1 MPQDPTNSQDPLDKL
16 NGDGFVPP
24 HEVIGAAAD
33 KFAPLASTAQDP
45 DEVADAPVMGDRLAR
60 QEEYAAQE
68 EEAEVARLDEESG
81 MNAAIEAIDA
91 VNAEAAL
98 EAQQAPV
105 LRSTESERRVADAL
119 YGSLDP
125 NELTPEELA
134 MFDVEVEETK
144 RRAAKPE
151 MVSGTMTEEKDSL
164 LGQAADLQ
172 EGAMGEI
179 GQAIRSVGLDEDG
192 FTEEE
197 GVEKYGW
204 VDGIEIDRNVNTPET
219 EMFDA
224 FYEAMKAD
232 DVLDNMGMVNSHTLT
247 NFMSRY
253 AIEISDGEVTPS
265 QRTHMMTMISKGL
278 AQRNGLE
285 LQGRPFS
292 EEQMTSRMGMVDLA
306 AGLGIYH
313 DMESGR
319 IASLR
324 YGREGAIP
332 YTDAQQKKREDRIR
346 AHGVYDAGVKSHY
359 RTGDTYEEI
368 HPTEGWDSFTSWWGE
383 MGRTAFD
390 KMGVGLESRYSRPS
404 ATMAGYVA
412 NVLVGATSGHGALK
426 ATGVLGDLA
435 KVSRRLPTVV
445 KWVNIENSAAVTDYY
460 MQTQGKQAQ
469 TWQGAVDDMS
479 RTGQLKQLI
488 EEYPSWEG
496 VINWA
501 EKAAKES
508 RFIITGDD
516 DQDAA
521 ALKQMGSGLLISL
534 PIGAAVGGVVK
545 LAPLAYGLVFA
556 TKAKPSTAAKAVTGV
571 AKQIAPTKFS
581 QEAIEKAAKDLGH
594 EPQSL
599 WKAYNEAWESMNFGS
614 ERGAVGGGKLP
625 QFGRGADEPKFY
637 HGTGSEIDMAK
648 VSEDA
653 TDVRGLY
660 GHGVYLTD
668 SQEVAEGY
676 AKARGKKT
684 GVENVYDVDISD
696 ANLIDLD
703 AKATADHPYIVGLRS
718 MAESFDHSG
727 YFVDVDAI
735 FKNVEDVS
743 FADVYKRFRDEL
755 VDNNVNTSDAMEGM
769 QYFTGDLAE
778 QGFDGLTH
786 VGGKQTGGK
795 PHKVA
800 IIFQEDYLPDSTRV
814 SPIKSWQKA
823 GRGADEG
830 KANRALDAEAYV
842 DGIFA
847 RQSESLGSQP
857 KDLEYISHFEEGS
870 GGVYMEIADG
880 TESLSL
886 ELRELI
892 AEVRDK
898 GFDIEFEAKGSAL
911 KEVQEMLGFEGKLFA
926 PTTRAGQEGFL
937 NLDPSN
943 LWAQGKRF
951 LKNLKSLPKQTA
963 ESTADAKASRATL
976 KALEKNMSPEE
987 LAAAKELAAS
997 DEPIRTIAPLDEAMG
1012 EGRASG
1018 TYAEGRTQ
1026 VHRDADD
1033 WNRSL
1038 HKRIEAFEDVT
1049 TLRKLDPSQQLDE
1062 EAMRLLRRYGVEPEH
1077 GKLSQDDIDM
1087 AIDDAGSSGAR
1098 AETKEAEWLAEIK
1111 DKYGINMDKWGDH
1124 SRGRYDKDLRPNG
1137 ETLEEFLRKEGF
1149 EPNRPDTPDGGVRPD
1164 YPEEMAEWGKLKDDA
1179 LSKFLIARKNY
1190 KMEKEAK
1197 SLSAETKS
1205 KLEYYGVRLQQV
1217 LAEGDEL
1224 IGRKVMNRAIAT
1236 RSYVLPDLNDAEAVR
1251 KWSIKNYNTG
1261 LYTHADWYN
1270 ITANWRM
1277 GQSFGGE
1284 TGKQASEALEVYFN
1298 STGGLKKREFGK
1310 FSMRQLAANTREAKT
1325 GTNITALGTQF
1336 AAAQGMPVGVGR
1348 MALQP
1353 AVEGIFRGLWKESDI
1368 ARMGALAER
1377 LRNGETLS
1385 PDPRIMPR
1393 EAAELDDDGLKHGA
1407 WNRAIN
1413 FVFNPMAD
1421 VNIDMGG
1428 MKATGEIGAGY
1439 KGTMK
1444 LFGQERDLQSA
1455 SPLAVRAL
1463 SMEDGLLRNVA
1474 SGVVGAG
1481 QAVGRH
1487 GMGRI
1492 DRVTKKIN
1500 FDRELSRQVASAFL
1514 HQKGN
1519 TKRIKDGLALNE
1531 QELVEIYSIF
1541 KDARHAIEDG
1551 ELLEHEVKKFLRD
1564 NLEGIY
1570 KDGEKVQKIHSGYSN
1585 DELIDTAMGAWKATQ
1600 ERQRELTLQQD
1611 LPFSWAEVQG
1621 VSIGEGIKGT
1631 SQMPVVGQ
1639 FAMYLP
1645 TIVNNF
1651 SMGAERLPVVGAL
1664 YDMFA
1669 LRGVKSPR
1677 GIKNLSPVAKAE
1689 IVEKQV
1695 TGAWFVAAA
1704 GALYGAT
1711 NLIDRFQLNSDGE
1724 LEMWVETDKAS
1735 IRENLRLRLS
1745 ENPDFVSSAMDG
1757 ANKRLSMEADMAGT
1771 VAKQWDDPTEYLD
1784 SELLDKFI
1792 IKSENGRSKIKV
1804 PRLGWT
1810 GSLLVSAITFF
1821 KGMEDVKDLP
1831 LEMIASEGMLDR
1843 LHTLTRGQLKAVQA
1857 HEMADGYKK
1866 MFGMFDDG
1874 TTIEATTDMLLAEM
1888 ASPLTLWKGAT
1899 STSGEPLEFESEL
1912 TKDYRAVSGLE
1923 EFMEAG
1929 GAVSIPRVMNHVWGD
1944 KHISRRFNGM
1954 GQNVLRPQRYLSPTK
1969 GSLMVEYKHET
1980 DFIEEMIREA
1990 KIVIKP
1996 IQHTSL
2002 MPDQSSDVST
2012 YDYRNADGE
2021 TMYEA
2026 VVYNMNSVVPPNG
2039 IEQDDGSVTYPTYID
2054 SLNTYRAS
2062 ASYKKLQAQIDLGLA
2077 AQDRD
2082 DFRDESGMITDKDVL
2097 AAMVAQAYV
2106 AEHLKAYRDAYKDLS
2121 AIDFLAN
2128 GGGEDYKHKDTDE
2141 SFTDVYNKS
2150 IALDYAGSV
2159 RLATE
2164 FALEGDEAFEY
2175 QDLSV
2180 KELQAVVGESMATE
2194 LERVK
2199 GSLAQ

>member
-16 NGDGFVPP
+16 NGDDFVPP

-81 MNAAIEAIDA
+81 RNAAIEAIDA

-172 EGAMGEI
+172 ESVMTGLGDAMRPEADVVDEEGMVI
-179 GQAIRSVGLDEDG
+179 GQQNI
-192 FTEEE
+192 
-197 GVEKYGW
+197 EKYGW
-204 VDGIEIDRNVNTPET
+204 VDGIEIDRDVNTPET

-224 FYEAMKAD
+224 FYEAMLAGYVFDDFVPPHKVKGAAAEKYASLLKGQEEDTPPVKAP
-232 DVLDNMGMVNSHTLT
+232 DVLDNMGMVNSHTLS

-412 NVLVGATSGHGALK
+412 NILVGVASGHGALK

-445 KWVNIENSAAVTDYY
+445 KWANIENSAAVTDYY
-460 MQTQGKQAQ
+460 MQTQGKQVQ
-469 TWQGAVDDMS
+469 TWQGAVDEMS

-488 EEYPSWEG
+488 DEYPAWQG
-496 VINWA
+496 VIEWFD
-501 EKAAKES
+501 EAAKDS
-508 RFIITGDD
+508 KYIITGND

-521 ALKQMGSGLLISL
+521 ALKQMHSGMWISL
-534 PIGAAVGGVVK
+534 PATLVIGAAAKTSMFAYGMVRNTIREMPTPITKATVGG
-545 LAPLAYGLVFA
+545 APLGTSRYTQDTV
-556 TKAKPSTAAKAVTGV
+556 VRV
-571 AKQIAPTKFS
+571 AKELGYEP
-581 QEAIEKAAKDLGH
+581 EA
-594 EPQSL
+594 L
-599 WKAYNEAWESMNFGS
+599 WKQYIEGLKSIDLGS

-718 MAESFDHSG
+718 MAESYEYLGID
-727 YFVDVDAI
+727 VDVI

-755 VDNNVNTSDAMEGM
+755 VESNAPTHEIDEGM
-769 QYFTGDLAE
+769 QEFTGDLAT

-823 GRGADEG
+823 
-830 KANRALDAEAYV
+830 
-842 DGIFA
+842 
-847 RQSESLGSQP
+847 
-857 KDLEYISHFEEGS
+857 
-870 GGVYMEIADG
+870 
-880 TESLSL
+880 
-886 ELRELI
+886 
-892 AEVRDK
+892 
-898 GFDIEFEAKGSAL
+898 
-911 KEVQEMLGFEGKLFA
+911 
-926 PTTRAGQEGFL
+926 RAGQEGFL

-976 KALEKNMSPEE
+976 EALEKNMSPEE

-1018 TYAEGRTQ
+1018 TYAEGRNQ
-1026 VHRDADD
+1026 VYRDADD
-1033 WNRSL
+1033 WKRSL
-1038 HKRIEAFEDVT
+1038 SLRIEAFEDVT
-1049 TLRKLDPSQQLDE
+1049 TLRKLDPNKQLDE
-1062 EAMRLLRRYGVEPEH
+1062 DTMKLLRRYGVEPVH

-1087 AIDDAGSSGAR
+1087 AIEDAGSSGAR
-1098 AETKEAEWLAEIK
+1098 AETKEAERLAEMA
-1111 DKYGINMDKWGDH
+1111 DKYGIDMDTWDTKLMD
-1124 SRGRYDKDLRPNG
+1124 
-1137 ETLEEFLRKEGF
+1137 LEEFLRKEGF

-1164 YPEEMAEWGKLKDDA
+1164 YPEEMIEWGKLKDDA

-1236 RSYVLPDLNDAEAVR
+1236 RSYVLPDLKDADAVR

-1298 STGGLKKREFGK
+1298 STGGLKKRELSK

-1393 EAAELDDDGLKHGA
+1393 EAAELNDDGLKHGA

-1514 HQKGN
+1514 HQEGN

-1531 QELVEIYSIF
+1531 QELVEIYHIF
-1541 KDARHAIEDG
+1541 KDARHAIEAG

-1611 LPFSWAEVQG
+1611 LPLSWAEVQG

-1645 TIVNNF
+1645 TIVNNA

-1677 GIKNLSPVAKAE
+1677 GIKNLSPAAKAE
-1689 IVEKQV
+1689 IVEKQI
-1695 TGAWFVAAA
+1695 TGGLFFAAA

-1810 GSLLVSAITFF
+1810 GSLLVSAITFY

-1831 LEMIASEGMLDR
+1831 LEMIASEGILDR

-1954 GQNVLRPQRYLSPTK
+1954 GQNVLRPQRSLNPLK
-1969 GSLMVEYKHET
+1969 GSLMWEYKHET
-1980 DFIEEMIREA
+1980 DFVEEMIREA

-2077 AQDRD
+2077 AQEKD
-2082 DFRDESGMITDKDVL
+2082 DFRDESGMITNKDVL
-2097 AAMVAQAYV
+2097 AAMVAQAFV
-2106 AEHLKAYRDAYKDLS
+2106 AKHLKAYRNAYKDLS

-2128 GGGEDYKHKDTDE
+2128 GGGDDYKHKDTDE